1 MRKKEIIAC
10 LLTAVF
16 LIHAGGSALAVQPKN
31 EDYDA
36 RPIFLS
42 SALKPNVLVML
53 DTSTSMQIFSYAS
66 AYTSYTAAELDGYFD
81 NTKTYSWNQAN
92 VYFQE
97 DAAGTWDGA
106 FLNWACMRRIDTAK
120 HVLTGGRTWPTDS
133 SIVYGTPWKNTRGY
147 SDGFQQDRYYNGI
160 NYKNMRIQDDA
171 LGYSCP
177 YFIFNHEPVATAGPD
192 QTVAAPSALLDGS
205 GSSDADNDAL
215 VYQWSIDAQPLGST
229 AVFSDETAVSPTLTA
244 DLAGKYTVRLAV
256 NDGKAFDASD
266 TDLAVIEFTT
276 STPIA
281 VPSPPAGNSPPVANA
296 GAFQLVTT
304 GSSVTLDAGSSYD
317 VDADA
322 LTYSWSFTTRP
333 AGSTAAL
340 SDPAAINPQFTA
352 DVEGG
357 YIINLTVNDGTIDSD
372 PDRIVVNAQTKYY
385 IRIKTPSGPTGII
398 QDAFDDVRFGVEVF
412 NPTYP
417 GTSYKQG
424 GRVLNP
430 IGDTEANIV
439 SSINEQDL
447 LTDPPGGDMDTP
459 LAESLYTAG
468 GYFAQESAVS
478 ASIGPQYDGNAYTV
492 SNTWDP
498 FYFSSGFASCLKSF
512 IILVSDGD
520 PTSDGALPA
529 SLKTT
534 YGLTGG
540 SSDYLDDVAY
550 WIHTNDMR
558 SSSFGIELDDTQT
571 IDVYTISTFGGGE
584 ARLREAAKWG
594 GFEDVNGDGLPEPEA
609 GDPDIIRSEWDKDGD
624 GDPDNYFKAATSSE
638 LTNALATALVDIQKR
653 TAAASAVSVLSTT
666 SEGEGVMVQAY
677 FLPAFENP
685 DTGDEVA
692 WVGYLQS
699 LWLDDMGN
707 MREDSNQ
714 NSILDTTID
723 NVVTFSVVA
732 GDTRVNRYLV
742 SPTIDYPDTD
752 SGCGAN
758 CNQISMNLL
767 QPVWEAGR
775 VLSDMEA
782 AGDIDNRRIF
792 TFIDKDGDEVV
803 DEPVAAGHAPF
814 DTLGEVVRFDHNNY
828 LNIGP
833 YLGVTDN
840 SGGEW
845 DYLFSDP
852 AVVSPTDYYLRA
864 INLVYFIQGHDISW
878 SSQNGWAGTTDLRSR
893 LVAGASASGTPRS
906 VWLLGDTINSSP
918 VVISA
923 PPDRFGVIYGDPSY
937 EAYYAKYRNRE
948 TAVYVGSNDGML
960 HAFTSWKYNQHSKGF
975 ENPFTVPYAPTATD
989 VGSLAGEVIGTEL
1002 WAYIPQALLPHL
1014 KWLADKDYQH
1024 VYYVD
1029 MTPRIVDAKIFTS
1042 DADTSATSLHPGGWG
1057 TILICGLNYGGG
1069 EITATSDFD
1078 YDVSTPDTTRTFK
1091 SGYFAMDVTDPRAPT
1106 LLAERTYGDLGFTTS
1121 VPSVIRV
1128 GDEWFAVF
1136 GSGPTDYDGTSTN
1149 NGHIYVVDLKTGVPY
1164 KNGANDWLFDTGNVN
1179 AFMGSPAALDYG
1191 LNYNVDAVYIP
1202 ETYESAGIW
1211 DGAMHKVTIPWWTS
1225 TGKQYGT
1232 ITPAAADGQYAD
1244 NPLDATH
1251 PWLNSC
1257 MVSST
1262 GPITAPPSLSVDRTG
1277 NAWVYFGT
1285 GRYITDADKVTTDDR
1300 FFYGVK
1306 DPFFNYTLYQ
1316 TKDPN
1321 VPFKYTTFK
1330 TVSSV
1335 PGVELM
1341 DTDDFM
1347 VTETEK
1353 VYDAGGNEVYSGG
1366 VTTNFYNLITDIRT
1380 NYDGWIRSL
1389 GASGSGERLLSKP
1402 AVLGGIVLAPTF
1414 QPNADVCGFGGDSY
1428 LYTFYFETGTAYI
1441 KPVFANG
1448 VLAFTGTSASG
1459 DSVSEMQ
1466 VLDKVSLG
1474 KGLAASAGIHLGK
1487 EAGAKGLLQK
1497 STGAISSLD
1506 VNPAFYLKSNITSWQ
1521 PVD

>member
-1 MRKKEIIAC
+1 MRKTGFFAYLIA
-10 LLTAVF
+10 AAF
-16 LIHAGGSALAVQPKN
+16 LIQAGGSAMALQPKN

-53 DTSTSMQIFSYAS
+53 DTSTSMQMFSYAN
-66 AYTSYTAAELDGYFD
+66 AYTSYTADQLDGYFD

-92 VYFQE
+92 TYFVK

-106 FLNWACMRRIDTAK
+106 FLNWVCMRRIDTAK
-120 HVLTGGRTWPTDS
+120 HVLTGGRTWPTDAT
-133 SIVYGTPWKNTRGY
+133 IVYGIPWKNTRGY
-147 SDGFQQDRYYNGI
+147 AVGFQEDRYYNGL

-177 YFIFNHEPVATAGPD
+177 YFVFNHVPVANAGPD
-192 QTVAAPSALLDGS
+192 QSVATPSANLDGS

-215 VYQWSIDAQPLGST
+215 VFKWSIDAQPFGST
-229 AVFSDETAVSPTLTA
+229 AIFSDGTAKTPTFTA
-244 DLAGKYTVRLAV
+244 DTAGNYTIRLDAT
-256 NDGKAFDASD
+256 DGKNSDAD
-266 TDLAVIEFTT
+266 IVILSFTT

-281 VPSPPAGNSPPVANA
+281 VLPPPAGNSPPVANS
-296 GAFQLVTT
+296 GAFQLVTA
-304 GSSVTLDAGSSYD
+304 GDSVTLDASGSYD
-317 VDADA
+317 IDGDA

-333 AGSTAAL
+333 AGSTAVL
-340 SDPAAINPQFTA
+340 SDPAAMNPTFTA
-352 DVEGG
+352 DLGGG
-357 YIINLTVNDGTIDSD
+357 YSLSLTVNDGTVDSD
-372 PDRIVVNAQTKYY
+372 PEPLVINAQTKYY
-385 IRIKTPSGPTGII
+385 IRIKMASAPAGII

-412 NPTYP
+412 NPTQP
-417 GTSYKQG
+417 GTSYTQG
-424 GRVLNP
+424 GRVINP
-430 IGDTEANIV
+430 IGDTKATIV
-439 SSINEQDL
+439 SSINEQEL
-447 LTDPPGGDMDTP
+447 LTDPPGADMYTP

-478 ASIGPQYDGNAYTV
+478 ASIGPRYDANAYQV
-492 SNTWDP
+492 SNAWDP
-498 FYFSSGFASCLKSF
+498 FYSPTGFATCLKSF
-512 IILVSDGD
+512 VILVSDGD
-520 PTSDGALPA
+520 PTLDGSLPA
-529 SLKTT
+529 SLKTS

-550 WIHTNDMR
+550 WIHTTDMR
-558 SSSFGIELDDTQT
+558 SSTFGIDIDDTQT
-571 IDVYTISTFGGGE
+571 IDVYTVSTFGGGE

-609 GDPDIIRSEWDKDGD
+609 GDPDIIRREWDEDGD

-638 LTNALATALVDIQKR
+638 LTLALTTALVDIQKR
-653 TAAASAVSVLSTT
+653 AASASAVSVLSTT
-666 SEGEGVMVQAY
+666 SEGEGIMVQAY
-677 FLPAFENP
+677 FLPALENP
-685 DTGDEVA
+685 DTGEEVA

-707 MREDSNQ
+707 MREDTDQ
-714 NSILDTTID
+714 NSILDTAID

-732 GDTRVNRYLV
+732 GDTRINRYLV
-742 SPTIDYPDTD
+742 SAAIEYPDTTN
-752 SGCGAN
+752 GCTTD

-767 QPVWEAGR
+767 KPVWEAGKI
-775 VLSDMEA
+775 LSDMEST
-782 AGDIDNRRIF
+782 DDLDNRRIF
-792 TFIDKDGDEVV
+792 TFIDKDGDEGV
-803 DEPVAAGHAPF
+803 DEPAATGHAPF
-814 DTLGEVVRFDHNNY
+814 DALGEVIRFDHNDY

-845 DYLFSDP
+845 DYLFSDA

-864 INLVYFIQGHDISW
+864 VNLIHFIQGHDISW
-878 SSQNGWAGTTDLRSR
+878 SSLNGHTGTTDLRSR
-893 LVAGASASGTPRS
+893 LVEGTSASGSPRS
-906 VWLLGDTINSSP
+906 VWLMGDTISSSP

-923 PPDRFGVIYGDPSY
+923 PPDRFGVIYGDQSY

-948 TAVYVGSNDGML
+948 SMVYVGSNDGML
-960 HAFTSWKYNQHSKGF
+960 HAFSSWKYNRHIKGF
-975 ENPFTVPYAPTATD
+975 ENPFTIPYAATSKN
-989 VGSLAGEVIGTEL
+989 VGSNAGEVIGTEL
-1002 WAYIPQALLPHL
+1002 WAYIPQSLLPHL

-1042 DADTSATSLHPGGWG
+1042 DSDTSATSLHPGGWG

-1078 YDVSTPDTTRTFK
+1078 YNATTPDTTRTFK
-1091 SGYFAMDVTDPRAPT
+1091 SSYFAIDVTDPRAPR
-1106 LLAERTYGDLGFTTS
+1106 LLAEKTYDDLGFTTS
-1121 VPSVIRV
+1121 VPSIIRV
-1128 GDEWFAVF
+1128 GDKWFAVF
-1136 GSGPTDYDGTSTN
+1136 GSGPTDYDGSSTN
-1149 NGHIYVVDLKTGVPY
+1149 NGHIYVVDLKTGEPY
-1164 KNGANDWLFDTGNVN
+1164 KNGTHDWLFDTGNVN

-1202 ETYESAGIW
+1202 ETYESGGIW
-1211 DGAMHKVTIPWWTS
+1211 DGAMHKITIPWWTT
-1225 TGKQYGT
+1225 TGRQYGT
-1232 ITPAAADGQYAD
+1232 ITPAPADGRYSD
-1244 NPLDATH
+1244 NPLDASH

-1257 MVSST
+1257 MVSAT
-1262 GPITAPPSLSVDRTG
+1262 GPITAAPALSIDGVG

-1285 GRYITDADKVTTDDR
+1285 GRYITDADKVNTDDQ

-1321 VPFKYTTFK
+1321 IPFKYTALK

-1335 PGVELM
+1335 PDVELL
-1341 DTDDFM
+1341 DTDDFII
-1347 VTETEK
+1347 TETET
-1353 VYDAGGNEVYSGG
+1353 VYDAGANEVYDTGLG
-1366 VTTNFYNLITDIRT
+1366 TNFYSLITDIRA
-1380 NYDGWIRSL
+1380 NHDGWIRSL

-1414 QPNADVCGFGGDSY
+1414 MPNADVCGFGGDSY
-1428 LYTFYFETGTAYI
+1428 LYTLYFETGTAYI

-1448 VLAFTGTSASG
+1448 ISAFTGTSTAG
-1459 DSVSEMQ
+1459 DAISEMQ
-1466 VLDKVSLG
+1466 VLDKLSLG
-1474 KGLAASAGIHLGK
+1474 KGLAASAGVHLGR

-1506 VNPAFYLKSNITSWQ
+1506 IQPAFYIKSNITSWQ